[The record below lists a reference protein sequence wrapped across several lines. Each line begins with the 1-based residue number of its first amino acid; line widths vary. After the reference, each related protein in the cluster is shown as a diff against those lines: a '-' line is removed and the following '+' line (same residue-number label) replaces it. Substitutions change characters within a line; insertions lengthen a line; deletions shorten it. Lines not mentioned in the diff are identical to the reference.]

1 VKRVL
6 VVGELN
12 VDLILQGYA
21 TFPAPGKEVLV
32 DDFQMTLGSA
42 SAICAAGL
50 AKLGTSV
57 AFLSKVGRDPWGDYC
72 VAALERGGVDVTRVE
87 HDPRLKTGVTVSI
100 SSPRDRALVSYLG
113 AISAL
118 KGADVPDAAL
128 AGFDHLHVSA
138 YYLQHG
144 LRPDVPSLFE
154 RATRRGLTTSL
165 DPGFDPN
172 EAWGPEIRDALR
184 HTDLFFPNEVELE
197 ALTHASDPVA
207 ALRTFPDGR
216 TRVIAKLGSQGA
228 MALDA
233 GMPVRVPAF
242 PVTPVDTTGAG
253 DSFNAGFLEAWL
265 RGRPLVDCLLRGA
278 ACGAL
283 STRGA
288 GGTATQATPAEVDA
302 LLLQARA

>member
-1 VKRVL
+1 MKKVL

-12 VDLILQGYA
+12 IDLILQGYGA
-21 TFPAPGKEVLV
+21 FPAPGKEVLV

-42 SAICAAGL
+42 SAICAAGM
-50 AKLGTSV
+50 ARLGVTV

-72 VAALERGGVDVTRVE
+72 IDALARGGVDVTRVE
-87 HDPRLKTGVTVSI
+87 RDPKLKTGVTVSI
-100 SSPRDRALVSYLG
+100 SSARDRALVSYLG

-118 KGADVPDAAL
+118 TGEDVPDAAL
-128 AGFDHLHVSA
+128 EGFDHLHVSA

-144 LRPDVPSLFE
+144 LRPDVPALFE

-165 DPGFDPN
+165 DPGFDPQ
-172 EAWGPEIRDALR
+172 EAWGPEIQEALR

-197 ALTHASDPVA
+197 ALTRVSDPVA
-207 ALRTFPDGR
+207 ALRAFPEGR
-216 TRVIAKLGSQGA
+216 TRVIAKLGPQGA
-228 MALDA
+228 MVLDA
-233 GMPVRVPAF
+233 GRPVAVPAF

-265 RGRPLVDCLLRGA
+265 RGRSLVDCLARGA

-283 STRGA
+283 STRGS
-288 GGTATQATPAEVDA
+288 GGTATQATPPEVDA
-302 LLLQARA
+302 LVSQARA